1 MLMSKHHENAL
12 IFLGIAVC
20 AGFLLTIPAVAD
32 SGQGGLMA
40 LESGELLPF
49 SPGNLSAIGDTLE
62 PSDLRVLAD
71 EGNATDTAPRYSRRR
86 TTQPRPPPRRT

>member
-62 PSDLRVLAD
+62 HPTSGYSPMR
-71 EGNATDTAPRYSRRR
+71 GTQQTRPPRYSRRR